1 MKVLTNILAAI
12 LLFAAAGVSAVNAA
26 SPTPA
31 TDGPNTIQNPLNSLF
46 SDIGSIFST
55 LSAFIIPVATLAFLA
70 MIIYGGFTYLTA
82 AGSDEKVA
90 QAKKILT
97 FAVIGFIIILV
108 APVVV
113 GIISALFG
121 VQLIGG

>member
-1 MKVLTNILAAI
+1 MKSTLQRLA
-12 LLFAAAGVSAVNAA
+12 VSAVLFLSGASIARAA

-31 TDGPNTIQNPLNSLF
+31 SGSANTIQSPVNPLF

-55 LSAFIIPVATLAFLA
+55 LSAFILPVATLAFLA
-70 MIIYGGFTYLTA
+70 MIIFGGFTYLTA
-82 AGSDEKVA
+82 AGNADKEA
-90 QAKKILT
+90 MAKKILT
-97 FAVIGFIIILV
+97 YAVIGFIIILV

-121 VQLIGG
+121 VQLIGS